1 LPGGT
6 PLASFR
12 GMTDLLGFALLAF
25 SSILVMVDPVAAV
38 PIYVANTASYDPV
51 HRAAVLRR
59 ALVTAFVVLTG
70 FGVLGTFIFRVFG
83 ITTEAFRI
91 TGGIILFGIGWEM
104 LQARRSRTRTTQEEE
119 EEGGLKDDVGIIP
132 LGIPLLAGPGAIT
145 TVITLLAQAGST
157 PRRIAVYAS
166 IVVVLLISWLVLGV
180 APLVVRRLGQTG
192 INVIERIMGLIVMV
206 IGVQFVVDG
215 LEQVVIQIAAA
226 ARG

>member
-1 LPGGT
+1 
-6 PLASFR
+6 
-12 GMTDLLGFALLAF
+12 
-25 SSILVMVDPVAAV
+25 VAAV
-38 PIYVANTASYDPV
+38 PIYIANTASYSPA

-59 ALVTAFVVLTG
+59 ALLTAFIVLTG
-70 FGVLGTFIFRVFG
+70 FGLQGTFIFRVFG

-145 TVITLLAQAGST
+145 TVITLLAQAGTT
-157 PRRIAVYAS
+157 PRRIAVYVS
-166 IVVVLLISWLVLGV
+166 IAVVLLVTWMVLGV
-180 APLVVRRLGQTG
+180 APLVVRRLGTTG
-192 INVIERIMGLIVMV
+192 MNVIERIMGLIVMV

-215 LEQVVIQIAAA
+215 IREVVLQIAAA
-226 ARG
+226 PG

>member
-1 LPGGT
+1 
-6 PLASFR
+6 
-12 GMTDLLGFALLAF
+12 MTDLFGFALLAF

-38 PIYVANTASYDPV
+38 PIYVANTASYSPA

-59 ALVTAFVVLTG
+59 AILTAFIVLTG
-70 FGVLGTFIFRVFG
+70 FGLLGTAVFRVFG

-119 EEGGLKDDVGIIP
+119 EEGETKDDVGIIP

-145 TVITLLAQAGST
+145 TVITLLAQADSSLE
-157 PRRIAVYAS
+157 RVAVYGVIA
-166 IVVVLLISWLVLGV
+166 IVLLISWAVLGV
-180 APLVVRRLGQTG
+180 APLVVQRLGTTG
-192 INVIERIMGLIVMV
+192 INVIERIMGLLVMV
-206 IGVQFVVDG
+206 IGVQFVADG
-215 LEQVVIQIAAA
+215 IEEVVVQIAER

>member
-1 LPGGT
+1 
-6 PLASFR
+6 
-12 GMTDLLGFALLAF
+12 MTELFGFALLAF

-38 PIYVANTASYDPV
+38 PIYIANTSSYSPA

-59 ALVTAFVVLTG
+59 ALLTAFIVLTG
-70 FGVLGTFIFRVFG
+70 FGLLGTFIFRVFG

-119 EEGGLKDDVGIIP
+119 EEGETKDDVGIIP

-145 TVITLLAQAGST
+145 TVITLLAQADT
-157 PRRIAVYAS
+157 PLERLAVYAV
-166 IVVVLLISWLVLGV
+166 IVVVLLISWAVLGV
-180 APLVVRRLGQTG
+180 APLVVSRLGTTG

-215 LEQVVIQIAAA
+215 IEQVVIQLAQA
-226 ARG
+226 ARE

>member
-1 LPGGT
+1 
-6 PLASFR
+6 
-12 GMTDLLGFALLAF
+12 MTDLFGFALLAF

-38 PIYVANTASYDPV
+38 PIYVANTATYSPQ

-70 FGVLGTFIFRVFG
+70 FGLLGTFIFRVFG

-119 EEGGLKDDVGIIP
+119 AEGETKDDVGIIP

-145 TVITLLAQAGST
+145 TVITLLAQADT
-157 PRRIAVYAS
+157 TLERVAVYVV
-166 IVVVLLISWLVLGV
+166 IVVVLLISWAVLGV
-180 APLVVRRLGQTG
+180 APLVVRRLGTTG

-215 LEQVVIQIAAA
+215 IEQVVIQIAES

>member
-1 LPGGT
+1 
-6 PLASFR
+6 
-12 GMTDLLGFALLAF
+12 MTDLFGFALLAF

-38 PIYVANTASYDPV
+38 PIYVANTASYDPR

-59 ALVTAFVVLTG
+59 AILTAFIVLTG
-70 FGVLGTFIFRVFG
+70 FGLLGTAIFRVFG

-104 LQARRSRTRTTQEEE
+104 LQARRSRTRTTREEE
-119 EEGGLKDDVGIIP
+119 EEGGTKDDVGIIP

-145 TVITLLAQAGST
+145 TVITLLAQADSNLE
-157 PRRIAVYAS
+157 RIAVYAV
-166 IVVVLLISWLVLGV
+166 IAVVLLISWAVLGV
-180 APLVVRRLGQTG
+180 APLVVRRLGTTG
-192 INVIERIMGLIVMV
+192 INVIERIMGLLVMV

-215 LEQVVIQIAAA
+215 IEEVVVQIAER

>member
-1 LPGGT
+1 
-6 PLASFR
+6 
-12 GMTDLLGFALLAF
+12 MTELFGFALLAF

-38 PIYVANTASYDPV
+38 PIYIANTSSYSPER
-51 HRAAVLRR
+51 RAAVLRR

-70 FGVLGTFIFRVFG
+70 FGLLGTFIFRVFG

-91 TGGIILFGIGWEM
+91 TGGIILFAIGWEM

-119 EEGGLKDDVGIIP
+119 EEGGTRDDVGIIP

-145 TVITLLAQAGST
+145 TVITLLAQADDLLKRMT
-157 PRRIAVYAS
+157 VYGV
-166 IVVVLLISWLVLGV
+166 IVVVLLISWAVLGV
-180 APLVVRRLGQTG
+180 APLVVRRLGTTG
-192 INVIERIMGLIVMV
+192 INVVERIMGLIVMV

-215 LEQVVIQIAAA
+215 IEQVVIQLAVA

>member
-1 LPGGT
+1 
-6 PLASFR
+6 
-12 GMTDLLGFALLAF
+12 MTDLFGFALLAF

-38 PIYVANTASYDPV
+38 PIYIANTASYSPA

-70 FGVLGTFIFRVFG
+70 FGLLGTFIFRVFG

-119 EEGGLKDDVGIIP
+119 EEGGLKEDVGIIP

-145 TVITLLAQAGST
+145 TVITLLAQADS
-157 PRRIAVYAS
+157 PLERVAVYVV
-166 IVVVLLISWLVLGV
+166 IVVVLLISWAVLGV
-180 APLVVRRLGQTG
+180 APLVVRRLGTTG

-215 LEQVVIQIAAA
+215 IEQVVAQMAQQ